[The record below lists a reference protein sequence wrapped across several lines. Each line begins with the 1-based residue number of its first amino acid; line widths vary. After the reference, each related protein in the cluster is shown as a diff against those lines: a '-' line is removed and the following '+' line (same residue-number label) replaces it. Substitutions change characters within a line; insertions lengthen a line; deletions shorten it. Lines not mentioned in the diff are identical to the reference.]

1 MAGRRGEEDAEEEEE
16 EEDMGGGMAIIAEV
30 RRAVWEEWEG
40 RSEIM
45 SLRKATRRGQRTI
58 ER

>member
-1 MAGRRGEEDAEEEEE
+1 
-16 EEDMGGGMAIIAEV
+16 MAIIAEV

-45 SLRKATRRGQRTI
+45 SLAKGEETSTTRRDQRTT